1 MMFLQ
6 LDAQNKIVGQR
17 DEPPGHGNR
26 PTTGWV
32 AGEYL
37 ADPHDVTIDLATPPG
52 AYQLEVGLYDPQT
65 GQRVQTDAQTDPH
78 LPGSTGPAH
87 LPASRR
93 LPRAERWPQS
103 PSPLA
108 GRGRVG

>member
-37 ADPHDVTIDLATPPG
+37 ADPHDVTIDPATPPG

-65 GQRVQTDAQTDPH
+65 GQRVQTDAQTD
-78 LPGSTGPAH
+78 
-87 LPASRR
+87 
-93 LPRAERWPQS
+93 RAV
-103 PSPLA
+103 
-108 GRGRVG
+108 VGQVMVVGK